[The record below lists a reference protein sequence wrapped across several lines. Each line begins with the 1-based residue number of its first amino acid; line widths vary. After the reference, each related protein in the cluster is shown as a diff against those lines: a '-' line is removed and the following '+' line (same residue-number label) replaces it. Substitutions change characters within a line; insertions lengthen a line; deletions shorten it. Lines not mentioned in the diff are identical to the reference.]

1 MRAVSQPQI
10 ASELDHFVV
19 KKSKGSNG
27 TESGK
32 GQIAA
37 QNEAATMSALIS
49 STKSTETTP
58 TPDRV
63 AEQARLRPTAPALV
77 AGSATLTYGEL
88 DRRANQLARYLQ
100 SLGVGPEKLVGIYL
114 ERSPEMVVAAL
125 AVLKT
130 GGAYVPLDPVLPAER
145 FAYMLASADLCAL
158 VTKKSFEARLGSVN
172 CSVVDLEK
180 DAAAISASSAELLS
194 VSVAAHNLAYVI
206 YTSGSTGQ
214 PKGVELTHGGLQN
227 LIAWHLRAFEVTA
240 ADRASHQACIGFDA
254 AVWEVWPYLA
264 AGASIYFPDES
275 VRNRPEAFR
284 EWLLAHGITITFLA
298 TVLAE
303 RLLMLQWPQQTAL
316 RILLTGA
323 DTLHHRPSANLPFK
337 LVNNYGPT
345 EATVVATSG
354 VVAPAEHGN
363 SKPSIGKPIHNTQ
376 AYILDEE
383 RRPVA
388 QGEVGEL
395 YIAGASL
402 ARGYRNRPDLTAE
415 RFVSNPFVSDPQARM
430 YRTGDLAS
438 IRPDGQIDFL
448 GRADEQ
454 IKIRGYRI
462 EPGEIVAA
470 LNDCPGIETS
480 AVVVEDSKTEKRL
493 AAYIV
498 LNAESNLT
506 AGAVR
511 EFLRER
517 LPDYMIPSVF
527 VKVDTLPL
535 TTHDKLDR
543 AALPAPGED
552 NTLGDVAYVAPSGI
566 VEERLAEIIARLLH
580 VDHVGANENFFLLG
594 GHSLLGTQ
602 LIAKVNESFGV
613 ELSLLNLFDHPTLAE
628 MAAEIEKLVRAKIDA
643 MSADEVLE
651 ALSHTGMERS
661 R

>member
-1 MRAVSQPQI
+1 MRAVSEPQI
-10 ASELDHFVV
+10 ASTVEHFVV

-27 TESGK
+27 TESGE

-37 QNEAATMSALIS
+37 QNEAETMSALIS
-49 STKSTETTP
+49 SIESIKTTL
-58 TPDRV
+58 TPGRV
-63 AEQARLRPTAPALV
+63 AEQARLRPAAPALV
-77 AGSATLTYGEL
+77 AGSITLTYGEL
-88 DRRANQLARYLQ
+88 DSRANQLAHYLQ
-100 SLGVGPEKLVGIYL
+100 SLGVGPEKLVGICL

-130 GGAYVPLDPVLPAER
+130 GGAYVPLDPVLPTER
-145 FAYMLASADLCAL
+145 LAYMLAGADLSAL
-158 VTKKSFEARLGSVN
+158 VTTQSFRARVSSVT
-172 CSVVDLEK
+172 CPVVDLEK
-180 DAAAISASSAELLS
+180 DSAVIAASSAEPLLFP
-194 VSVAAHNLAYVI
+194 VAAHNLAYVI

-227 LIAWHLRAFEVTA
+227 LIDWHLRAFEVTA
-240 ADRASHQACIGFDA
+240 TDRASHQACIGFDA

-264 AGASIYFPDES
+264 AGASIYFPEES
-275 VRNRPEAFR
+275 VRNTPEALR
-284 EWLLAHGITITFLA
+284 DWLLAQRITITFLA

-303 RLLMLQWPQQTAL
+303 RLLLLDWPKQTSL

-354 VVAPAEHGN
+354 VVAPPDRTN
-363 SKPSIGKPIHNTQ
+363 SKPSIGKPIDNTQ
-376 AYILDEE
+376 AYILDEQ
-383 RRPVA
+383 RKLAA

-395 YIAGASL
+395 YIGGASL

-415 RFVSNPFVSDPQARM
+415 RFVSNPFVSDPKSRM
-430 YRTGDLAS
+430 YRTGDLACF
-438 IRPDGQIDFL
+438 RPDGQIDFL
-448 GRADEQ
+448 GRVDEQ

-480 AVVVEDSKTEKRL
+480 AVVADEGKTDKRL
-493 AAYIV
+493 AAYVV
-498 LNAESNLT
+498 LDAEASLT

-511 EFLRER
+511 DFLRER

-527 VKVDTLPL
+527 VKVDALPL
-535 TTHDKLDR
+535 TAHDKLDR
-543 AALPAPGED
+543 AALPVPGED
-552 NTLGDVAYVAPSGI
+552 NTLADVAYVAPQGI

>member
-1 MRAVSQPQI
+1 M
-10 ASELDHFVV
+10 
-19 KKSKGSNG
+19 SN
-27 TESGK
+27 
-32 GQIAA
+32 
-37 QNEAATMSALIS
+37 LILS
-49 STKSTETTP
+49 VESTETTL
-58 TPDRV
+58 TANRV
-63 AEQARLRPTAPALV
+63 AEHAQQRPEAPALV
-77 AGSATLTYGEL
+77 AGSRTVTYGEL
-88 DRRANQLARYLQ
+88 DRRANQFANYLQ
-100 SLGVGPEKLVGIYL
+100 SLGVGPEKLVGMCL

-125 AVLKT
+125 GVLKA
-130 GGAYVPLDPVLPAER
+130 GGAYVPLDPALPAER
-145 FAYMLASADLCAL
+145 LAHMLAKADLCAL
-158 VTKKSFEARLGSVN
+158 VTTRNIKARLNSVV
-172 CSVVDLEK
+172 CPVVDLEE
-180 DAAAISASSAELLS
+180 DAAMIAGTSADPPA

-227 LIAWHLRAFEVTA
+227 LIDWHLRAFEVTA

-264 AGASIYFPDES
+264 AGASIYFPEES
-275 VRNRPEAFR
+275 IRNDAESFHDWVVTQR
-284 EWLLAHGITITFLA
+284 ITITFLA

-303 RLLMLQWPQQTAL
+303 RLLSLDWPKQTAL

-323 DTLHHRPSANLPFK
+323 DTLHHRPSASLPFK

-354 VVAPAEHGN
+354 VVAPVERDN
-363 SKPSIGKPIHNTQ
+363 SKPSIGKPIDNMH
-376 AYILDEE
+376 AYVLDEQ
-383 RRPVA
+383 RQPVVR
-388 QGEVGEL
+388 GEAGEL
-395 YIAGASL
+395 YIGGAGL

-415 RFVSNPFVSDPQARM
+415 RFVSNPFSSDPEARM
-430 YRTGDLAS
+430 YRTGDLA
-438 IRPDGQIDFL
+438 RFREDGQIDFM

-470 LNDCPGIETS
+470 LNDCPGVVTS
-480 AVVVEDSKTEKRL
+480 AVVAGEDKGDKRL

-498 LNAESNLT
+498 LTPESNLT
-506 AGAVR
+506 AAAVR

-527 VKVDTLPL
+527 VNMDRLPV
-535 TTHDKLDR
+535 TAHDKLDR
-543 AALPAPGED
+543 SALPVPSEA
-552 NTLGDVAYVAPSGI
+552 NTLADVPYVAPRGI
-566 VEERLAEIIARLLH
+566 VEERLSTIIARLLH
-580 VDHVGANENFFLLG
+580 VDRVGANENFFLLG

-628 MAAEIEKLVRAKIDA
+628 MSAEIEKLARAKIDA

-651 ALSHTGMERS
+651 ALSHTAMESS

>member
-1 MRAVSQPQI
+1 
-10 ASELDHFVV
+10 
-19 KKSKGSNG
+19 
-27 TESGK
+27 
-32 GQIAA
+32 
-37 QNEAATMSALIS
+37 MSALIS
-49 STKSTETTP
+49 SIESTETTL
-58 TPDRV
+58 TPNRV

-77 AGSATLTYGEL
+77 AGSTTLTYGEL
-88 DRRANQLARYLQ
+88 DRHANQLAHHLQ
-100 SLGVGPEKLVGIYL
+100 SLGVGPEKLVGLYL
-114 ERSPEMVVAAL
+114 ERSPEMVIAAL

-145 FAYMLASADLCAL
+145 LAYMLASADLCVL
-158 VTKKSFEARLGSVN
+158 VTKKSSEARLGSVN
-172 CSVVDLEK
+172 CPVVDLEK
-180 DAAAISASSAELLS
+180 DAAAIAASSAEPLA
-194 VSVAAHNLAYVI
+194 VSVTAHNLAYVI

-214 PKGVELTHGGLQN
+214 PKGVELTRGGLQN

-264 AGASIYFPDES
+264 AGASIYFPEES
-275 VRNRPEAFR
+275 VRNSPEVLHD
-284 EWLLAHGITITFLA
+284 WLLEQQITITFLA

-303 RLLMLQWPQQTAL
+303 RLLLLDWPKQTAL

-323 DTLHHRPSANLPFK
+323 DTLHHRPSASLPFK

-354 VVAPAEHGN
+354 VVAPAEYGN
-363 SKPSIGKPIHNTQ
+363 GKPSIGKAIDNTQ
-376 AYILDEE
+376 TYILDEQ
-383 RRPVA
+383 RKPVA

-395 YIAGASL
+395 YIGGASL

-415 RFVSNPFVSDPQARM
+415 RFVSNPFSSDPQLRM

-480 AVVVEDSKTEKRL
+480 AVVVDDSKADKRL
-493 AAYIV
+493 AAYVV

-527 VKVDTLPL
+527 VKVDALPL
-535 TTHDKLDR
+535 TAHDKLDR
-543 AALPAPGED
+543 TALPAPGED
-552 NTLGDVAYVAPSGI
+552 NTLSDVAYVAPQGI

-628 MAAEIEKLVRAKIDA
+628 MATEIEKLVRAKIDA

-651 ALSHTGMERS
+651 ALSHTEMERS

>member
-1 MRAVSQPQI
+1 MKAVSQPQI
-10 ASELDHFVV
+10 ASEFERFVV
-19 KKSKGSNG
+19 KKSKACNG
-27 TESGK
+27 TESGM

-37 QNEAATMSALIS
+37 QNEVETMSTIIS
-49 STKSTETTP
+49 SIESTETTL
-58 TPDRV
+58 TPNRV

-88 DRRANQLARYLQ
+88 DRRANQLAHHLQ
-100 SLGVGPEKLVGIYL
+100 SLGVGPEKLVGLYL

-145 FAYMLASADLCAL
+145 LAHMLASADLRVL

-172 CSVVDLEK
+172 CPVVDLEK
-180 DAAAISASSAELLS
+180 DAAAISASSAEHLA
-194 VSVAAHNLAYVI
+194 VPVAAHNLAYVI

-264 AGASIYFPDES
+264 AGASIYFPEES
-275 VRNRPEAFR
+275 VRNTPEILR
-284 EWLLAHGITITFLA
+284 DWLLAQRITITFLA

-303 RLLMLQWPQQTAL
+303 RLLLLDWPKQTAL

-363 SKPSIGKPIHNTQ
+363 SKPSIGKPIDNMQ
-376 AYILDEE
+376 AYILDEQ
-383 RRPVA
+383 RKPVA

-415 RFVSNPFVSDPQARM
+415 RFVSNPFSADPQARM

-438 IRPDGQIDFL
+438 FRPDGQIDFL
-448 GRADEQ
+448 GRVDEQ
-454 IKIRGYRI
+454 VKIRGYRI

-470 LNDCPGIETS
+470 LNDYPGIETS
-480 AVVVEDSKTEKRL
+480 AVVVDEGKAEKRL
-493 AAYIV
+493 AAYVV
-498 LNAESNLT
+498 LTESDLT

-527 VKVDTLPL
+527 VKVDALPL
-535 TTHDKLDR
+535 TAHDKLDR

-552 NTLGDVAYVAPSGI
+552 NTLGDVAYVAPRGI

-651 ALSHTGMERS
+651 ALSHIGMERS

>member
-1 MRAVSQPQI
+1 MRAVSESQI
-10 ASELDHFVV
+10 ASEPEHFVV

-49 STKSTETTP
+49 STESTETTL
-58 TPDRV
+58 TPSRV
-63 AEQARLRPTAPALV
+63 AEQARLRPAAPALV

-88 DRRANQLARYLQ
+88 DRRANQLAHYLQ
-100 SLGVGPEKLVGIYL
+100 SLGVGPEKLVGLYL

-130 GGAYVPLDPVLPAER
+130 GGAYVPLDPVLPADR
-145 FAYMLASADLCAL
+145 LAHMVAGADLSAL

-172 CSVVDLEK
+172 CPVVDLEK
-180 DAAAISASSAELLS
+180 DAVAISASAAEPPA
-194 VSVAAHNLAYVI
+194 VSVTADNLAYVI

-264 AGASIYFPDES
+264 AGASIYFPEES
-275 VRNRPEAFR
+275 VRNTPESLR
-284 EWLLAHGITITFLA
+284 DWLQAHGITITFLA

-303 RLLMLQWPQQTAL
+303 RLLTLNWPKQTAL

-354 VVAPAEHGN
+354 VVAPAECAQG
-363 SKPSIGKPIHNTQ
+363 KPSIGKAIDNTQ
-376 AYILDEE
+376 AYILDEQ
-383 RRPVA
+383 RKPVA

-415 RFVSNPFVSDPQARM
+415 RFVSNPFSSDPQARM

-454 IKIRGYRI
+454 VKIRGYRI

-470 LNDCPGIETS
+470 LNNCPGIVTS
-480 AVVVEDSKTEKRL
+480 AVVVDDSKTEKRL
-493 AAYIV
+493 AAYVV

-506 AGAVR
+506 AGEVR

-527 VKVDTLPL
+527 VKVDALPL
-535 TTHDKLDR
+535 TAHDKLDR
-543 AALPAPGED
+543 AALPAPGEH
-552 NTLGDVAYVAPSGI
+552 NTLSDVAYVAPRGI

-628 MAAEIEKLVRAKIDA
+628 MATEIEKLVRAKIDA

-651 ALSHTGMERS
+651 ALSHTEMERS

>member
-10 ASELDHFVV
+10 ASELEHFVV

-37 QNEAATMSALIS
+37 QNEAETMSALTPLIQ
-49 STKSTETTP
+49 STETTL
-58 TPDRV
+58 TPNRV

-77 AGSATLTYGEL
+77 AGSTTLTYGEL
-88 DRRANQLARYLQ
+88 DRRANQLAHYLQ
-100 SLGVGPEKLVGIYL
+100 SLGVGPEKLVGLCL

-145 FAYMLASADLCAL
+145 LAYMLASADLCAL
-158 VTKKSFEARLGSVN
+158 VTTKSFKARLSSVA
-172 CSVVDLEK
+172 CPVVDLEK
-180 DAAAISASSAELLS
+180 DMAAVATSSAEPLL

-227 LIAWHLRAFEVTA
+227 LIAWHLRAFEITA

-275 VRNRPEAFR
+275 VRNSPEAFR

-303 RLLMLQWPQQTAL
+303 RLLPLEWPKQTAL

-363 SKPSIGKPIHNTQ
+363 SKPSIGKPIDNTQ
-376 AYILDEE
+376 AYTLDEQ
-383 RRPVA
+383 RKPVA

-395 YIAGASL
+395 YIGGASL

-438 IRPDGQIDFL
+438 FRPDGQIDFL

-480 AVVVEDSKTEKRL
+480 AVVVDDSKADKRL
-493 AAYIV
+493 AAYVV

-527 VKVDTLPL
+527 VKVGALPL
-535 TTHDKLDR
+535 TAHDKLDR

-628 MAAEIEKLVRAKIDA
+628 MATEIEKLVRAKIDA

>member
-1 MRAVSQPQI
+1 MRVVSEPQS
-10 ASELDHFVV
+10 ASNFEQYVV

-27 TESGK
+27 TESGE

-37 QNEAATMSALIS
+37 QNEAEIMSALIPS
-49 STKSTETTP
+49 IEFNKTTL
-58 TPDRV
+58 TPNRV
-63 AEQARLRPTAPALV
+63 AEQARLRPSAPALV
-77 AGSATLTYGEL
+77 AGSTTLTYGEL
-88 DRRANQLARYLQ
+88 DRRASQLAHYLQ
-100 SLGVGPEKLVGIYL
+100 SLGVGPEKLVGICL
-114 ERSPEMVVAAL
+114 ERSPEMVVTAL
-125 AVLKT
+125 AALKT

-145 FAYMLASADLCAL
+145 LTHMLASADLCVL
-158 VTKKSFEARLGSVN
+158 VTKKSFEARLNSVA
-172 CSVVDLEK
+172 CPVVDLER
-180 DAAAISASSAELLS
+180 DSSAIAASSTEPLLGP
-194 VSVAAHNLAYVI
+194 VAAHNLAYVI

-227 LIAWHLRAFEVTA
+227 LIDWHLRAFEVTA

-264 AGASIYFPDES
+264 VGASIYFPEES
-275 VRNRPEAFR
+275 VRNTPEALR
-284 EWLLAHGITITFLA
+284 DWLLAQRITITFLA

-303 RLLMLQWPQQTAL
+303 RLLLLEWPKQTSL

-323 DTLHHRPSANLPFK
+323 DALHHRPSANLPFK

-354 VVAPAEHGN
+354 VVAPPDRTNG
-363 SKPSIGKPIHNTQ
+363 KPSIGKAIDNTQ
-376 AYILDEE
+376 AYILDEQHK
-383 RRPVA
+383 PVA
-388 QGEVGEL
+388 PGEVGEL
-395 YIAGASL
+395 YIGGASL

-415 RFVSNPFVSDPQARM
+415 KFVPNPFVADSEARM
-430 YRTGDLAS
+430 YRTGDLACF
-438 IRPDGQIDFL
+438 RADGQIDFL

-470 LNDCPGIETS
+470 LNQYPGIETS
-480 AVVVEDSKTEKRL
+480 AVVVDESKADKRL
-493 AAYIV
+493 AAYLV

-527 VKVDTLPL
+527 VKVDALPL
-535 TTHDKLDR
+535 TAHDKLDR
-543 AALPAPGED
+543 AALPAPSEG
-552 NTLGDVAYVAPSGI
+552 NTLADVAYVAPQGI

-580 VDHVGANENFFLLG
+580 VDRVGANENFFLLG

-651 ALSHTGMERS
+651 ALSHTGTESS